1 MKLMTMTALSAENK
15 YNKRNSGNVRLKKKI
30 FMVYVAALFAAPV
43 FAQSEDNKSRTIC
56 TISNE
61 SQPRYIEVVYA
72 NPQKPVPCKV
82 FYTKSGNTTSQ
93 GHANN
98 EHGYCEKIE
107 RKIVRNLVK
116 SGYECEHEFQGELR
130 DENLELVLNL
140 FPNTQSSQINRSIN
154 THNKTQVLSN
164 SAVVDVETQTESDPE
179 TNSAAKISEATDSS
193 NKPLNELTDKVT
205 ANNSQ
210 ALPNSSQERTQQTVQ
225 LEQDKTAEQTSA
237 ENKQKLDELAEAF
250 GAHLTRSLNVDNNGQ
265 LKRNIQK
272 LLAEQFDSVD
282 GLNIE
287 FTVSVNITADKLNES
302 QLAINQT
309 GTDIILPTERAEFD
323 AVTSTKKPLK
333 KLHYTSPSS
342 AASSSVVAQYTLVS
356 SSIDNEV
363 DAHRLAASLK
373 RVYPGVVT
381 RVSLV
386 DSETAD
392 WRLVLGASNEQQTLE
407 DALAQ
412 LDTQIQQQFSI
423 TSVEQLR
430 AGSTEL
436 EFIPND
442 WQRYAIASCYARGKT
457 TTTELA
463 HCSRFL
469 VDADMFIACLGGA
482 TCSPNLFDGS
492 IRPEH
497 VDLLAIIGSNDPAAE
512 ARTRLIQRVAGCEHL
527 NDVSETEFATCAAR
541 SLLNED
547 QQIALDCYQRD
558 SSAIGLLKCAGSD
571 EISDYALMYERCT
584 ADEYFAAE
592 CLMDSFNNEYISNAA
607 RCVHFEEPQEVLN
620 CAVAANLDVEHER
633 TLNCLQDTSNSIAKA
648 ECVARN
654 YLSDEQTDVLNCSIT
669 ASKISDFGLCAAEST
684 GAISREE
691 YVTAECLLNGNGTSE
706 QLLSCAGGRFV
717 SNEIQSCLQN
727 GITDTSCFDAETELN
742 KLVNNELDQLIDV
755 GHLENPVALF
765 RNDKYILEGG
775 DLPYVLSSSL
785 ARQLFS
791 SFVELGRQIKKETK
805 SIFSRFKKKN

>member
-1 MKLMTMTALSAENK
+1 MTALSAQHK
-15 YNKRNSGNVRLKKKI
+15 YSKYIKRNRRHVRLKKKAC
-30 FMVYVAALFAAPV
+30 MVYLAALFAAPV

-116 SGYECEHEFQGELR
+116 SGYECEHEFQGELK

-154 THNKTQVLSN
+154 TQNKTQVLSN
-164 SAVVDVETQTESDPE
+164 SAVVDVETD
-179 TNSAAKISEATDSS
+179 
-193 NKPLNELTDKVT
+193 
-205 ANNSQ
+205 SQ
-210 ALPNSSQERTQQTVQ
+210 AQQNTDRDSTQQTAE
-225 LEQDKTAEQTSA
+225 LGQDNLSEQTSA
-237 ENKQKLDELAEAF
+237 ATQQKLDELAEEF
-250 GAHLTRSLNVDNNGQ
+250 GAHLTRSLNDDNNEQ

-272 LLAEQFDSVD
+272 LLAEQFDNVN

-287 FTVSVNITADKLNES
+287 FTVSVNITADNMNES
-302 QLAINQT
+302 QLAINEA
-309 GTDIILPTERAEFD
+309 GSDVNLPTERAEFD
-323 AVTSTKKPLK
+323 AATSTRKPLE

-342 AASSSVVAQYTLVS
+342 AASSSVDAQYTLVS
-356 SSIDNEV
+356 ASIDNEV

-386 DSETAD
+386 DTETGD

-412 LDTQIQQQFSI
+412 LDAQIQQQFLI
-423 TSVEQLR
+423 TAVEQLR

-592 CLMDSFNNEYISNAA
+592 CLMDSFDNEYISNAA
-607 RCVHFEEPQEVLN
+607 RCVHYEDPQEILN

-669 ASKISDFGLCAAEST
+669 ASKLSDFGLCAAEST

-742 KLVNNELDQLIDV
+742 KLVNNELEQLIDV
-755 GHLENPVALF
+755 EHLENPVALF